1 MTTLTVGY
9 FWILDLREFLILEIS
24 VSSCSK
30 VVLLVIFDLVCAL
43 TGKGYLNLF
52 GNIPSWQISEVIMD
66 YYMGF
71 ANFF

>member
-1 MTTLTVGY
+1 
-9 FWILDLREFLILEIS
+9 